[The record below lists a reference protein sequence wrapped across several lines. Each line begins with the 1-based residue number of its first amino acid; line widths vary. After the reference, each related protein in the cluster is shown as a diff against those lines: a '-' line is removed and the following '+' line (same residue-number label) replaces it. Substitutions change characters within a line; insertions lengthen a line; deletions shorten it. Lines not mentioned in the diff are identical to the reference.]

1 MMPINN
7 EQWAEATSQFTTAFQ
22 ELESLQEAYWASMTK
37 EQQLDAFCCVMRRL
51 TKGELEDK
59 RSYRGVLYD
68 TFGFGPEAYSA
79 AQMAGY
85 LELHNCIF
93 KKEALRELLTDV
105 LKTIEIDIDPTVLN
119 EAMSKHGIWV

>member
-1 MMPINN
+1 MPIGDQEWQEASAQL
-7 EQWAEATSQFTTAFQ
+7 EQGFRDLEA
-22 ELESLQEAYWASMTK
+22 LQEKFWAGLTL

-51 TKGELEDK
+51 SKGELEDK

-68 TFGFGPEAYSA
+68 TFGFGPEAYAA

-93 KKEALRELLTDV
+93 KKDELKELLTDV
-105 LKTIEIDIDPTVLN
+105 LKDIEIDIDPEVLSK
-119 EAMSKHGIWV
+119 AMSKHGIWV